1 MATTLLNFDWQFILQ
16 LIYRIN
22 KCNSFDEVAEICI
35 KNISSL
41 IPYTFGISWQAEI
54 RNNEAYLYNPFYI
67 YTKPPYDVTDIMN
80 AYVAD
85 EAFKEVKW
93 TDSLFMQWSNV
104 FRYSDV
110 NENDTSF
117 MGTGVYQK
125 YLKAM
130 DVHYGLYTT
139 LVYKGTA
146 LGSIVLWRSKTEN
159 NFSEKEMY
167 IMECLKDH
175 IALKLFSLSSSS
187 ENISL
192 NDDTKEH
199 VLNEFAG
206 KYTLTKRETDVVT
219 LIFYGKTSE
228 EICNSLYITD
238 STFRKHL
245 YNIYRK
251 ANVTSKIELL
261 NLLNQHYFYS
271 GKSKPPA

>member
-1 MATTLLNFDWQFILQ
+1 
-16 LIYRIN
+16 
-22 KCNSFDEVAEICI
+22 
-35 KNISSL
+35 
-41 IPYTFGISWQAEI
+41 
-54 RNNEAYLYNPFYI
+54 
-67 YTKPPYDVTDIMN
+67 
-80 AYVAD
+80 
-85 EAFKEVKW
+85 
-93 TDSLFMQWSNV
+93 
-104 FRYSDV
+104 
-110 NENDTSF
+110 
-117 MGTGVYQK
+117 
-125 YLKAM
+125 
-130 DVHYGLYTT
+130 
-139 LVYKGTA
+139 
-146 LGSIVLWRSKTEN
+146 
-159 NFSEKEMY
+159 MY